1 MSLIIHPEYENLK
14 NILEELIFEY
24 NELKFQ
30 ICPNLEM
37 RYVKN
42 FGLLEYELYKKDV
55 ELSKIK
61 RKLQLIQIKINNE
74 EKIDIDEINNTLN
87 EEFSRY
93 EKSISKQREEL
104 EKMLNS
110 YFEPLSNEDV
120 KTLKALYKKCVFA
133 LHPDLNDELSQDQLF
148 LFTQINE
155 AFKNGDLKRLESL
168 HHLIPQE
175 QSQENHD
182 FNRLHELIRY
192 NEIKIKNL
200 KENYPYNKKE
210 LLDDSIKIKTYKVE
224 LEDLIKQFDEK
235 INYYQNKIISMI

>member
-1 MSLIIHPEYENLK
+1 MKGASH
-14 NILEELIFEY
+14 F
-24 NELKFQ
+24 
-30 ICPNLEM
+30 
-37 RYVKN
+37 V
-42 FGLLEYELYKKDV
+42 
-55 ELSKIK
+55 
-61 RKLQLIQIKINNE
+61 
-74 EKIDIDEINNTLN
+74 
-87 EEFSRY
+87 
-93 EKSISKQREEL
+93 
-104 EKMLNS
+104 
-110 YFEPLSNEDV
+110 
-120 KTLKALYKKCVFA
+120 
-133 LHPDLNDELSQDQLF
+133 
-148 LFTQINE
+148 QINE

-168 HHLIPQE
+168 HHLIPQD